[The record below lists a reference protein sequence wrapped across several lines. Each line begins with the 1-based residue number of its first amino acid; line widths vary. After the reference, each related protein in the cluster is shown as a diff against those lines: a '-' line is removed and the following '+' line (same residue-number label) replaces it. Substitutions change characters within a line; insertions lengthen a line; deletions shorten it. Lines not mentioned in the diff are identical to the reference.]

1 MQANVHRSIFRID
14 GADGRRDIG
23 VRALG
28 VALALALALLALP
41 GRETLA
47 EAPPL
52 AIGPYAVQATNTPS
66 PDSRVVAD
74 IPANTQVELTG
85 RAAPGFIEIEWNG
98 ETAWIPA
105 QYLEVS
111 NKIGMNVA
119 TAATDLTILT
129 APNPSGDPR
138 ATVPAGGSIILT
150 GARVNGYV
158 AMSYNGTGG
167 WVPASGL
174 E

>member
-1 MQANVHRSIFRID
+1 VKVHVHRFAFRR
-14 GADGRRDIG
+14 GALAPAHPLRTL
-23 VRALG
+23 ALG
-28 VALALALALLALP
+28 AALLVALLAAPTLDA
-41 GRETLA
+41 LA

-52 AIGPYAVQATNTPS
+52 AIVPYDVQATNTPN

-85 RAAPGFIEIEWNG
+85 RAAPGFLEIKWNG
-98 ETAWIPA
+98 ETAWVPA

-111 NKIGMNVA
+111 DKIGMHVA

-129 APNPSGDPR
+129 APDPSGDPR
-138 ATVPAGGSIILT
+138 GTVPAGETVILT
-150 GARVNGYV
+150 GARVNGYA

-167 WVPASGL
+167 WVPESGL
-174 E
+174 EE

>member
-1 MQANVHRSIFRID
+1 VQAIVPNGAVRIEA
-14 GADGRRDIG
+14 GCRRHGIPVRAIG
-23 VRALG
+23 VLFA
-28 VALALALALLALP
+28 VAALLALP
-41 GRETLA
+41 AAGVLA

-52 AIGPYAVQATNTPS
+52 AIVPFEVQATNTPS

-74 IPANTQVELTG
+74 IPADTQVVLTG
-85 RAAPGFIEIEWNG
+85 RAAPGFIEIDWNG
-98 ETAWIPA
+98 DTAWVPA

-111 NKIGMNVA
+111 NKIGMEVA

-138 ATVPAGGSIILT
+138 GTVPAGETIILT

-167 WVPASGL
+167 WVPESGL